1 VIKGLTFFRNIDSFR
16 KTWDPYRYNIK
27 LAVDPTISIFTLDNP
42 STCTASVVA
51 CTLLPQAGGEALS
64 NFGYEPHVKMAK
76 RDIQVKVDLKE
87 DLNGFVSLKQMDERL

>member
-1 VIKGLTFFRNIDSFR
+1 VHCVGSGTYPATSSWRRSF
-16 KTWDPYRYNIK
+16 Y
-27 LAVDPTISIFTLDNP
+27 
-42 STCTASVVA
+42 
-51 CTLLPQAGGEALS
+51 S